1 MIAFGDL
8 AQLMIL
14 DFAIVPLA
22 IVARSLVA
30 AITTVV
36 AKRVTLSTIQPCA
49 PLPLESDSGLDTLIR
64 SPIP

>member
-49 PLPLESDSGLDTLIR
+49 P
-64 SPIP
+64 